1 MIKIKNVVY
10 AVLVIFLASFFLG
23 CVGTKETKLQPKAEG
38 KALYNYI
45 TAGNNYKNWAK
56 WPGTGE
62 FYPKSAGSPHGD
74 LLITYVNDKGLSAIQ
89 GKTGSLPD
97 ESIII
102 KENYMPDKTLAAL
115 TVMYKEKGY
124 DPAHND
130 WFWAKYSPTGE
141 VQDEGKVGM
150 CNDCHGKQKDNDYTF
165 TGTLK

>member
-1 MIKIKNVVY
+1 M
-10 AVLVIFLASFFLG
+10 G
-23 CVGTKETKLQPKAEG
+23 CIGTKETKSEPKAEG

-45 TAGNNYKNWAK
+45 TAGNNYKNWNK

-74 LLITYVNDKGLSAIQ
+74 VNDKA
-89 GKTGSLPD
+89 
-97 ESIII
+97 
-102 KENYMPDKTLAAL
+102 LAAL

-130 WFWAKYSPTGE
+130 WFWYSPTGE
-141 VQDEGKVGM
+141 VQAEGKVGM